1 MDILNM
7 KILVI
12 YLCFNKKRKTSS
24 FLFSFVSLLFS
35 FLCGKQIT
43 TYKASIIAESI
54 NVQIQNFVFR
64 IFFFNEYR
72 MIRMSSSMKVQSIEI
87 LEDVKNRRKENIVI
101 FCILMLFDSYQDRLL
116 MRIECVCLCA
126 DEKLLV
132 LFFFSLFASFLHV
145 TYTKSI

>member
-1 MDILNM
+1 
-7 KILVI
+7 
-12 YLCFNKKRKTSS
+12 
-24 FLFSFVSLLFS
+24 
-35 FLCGKQIT
+35 
-43 TYKASIIAESI
+43 
-54 NVQIQNFVFR
+54 
-64 IFFFNEYR
+64 